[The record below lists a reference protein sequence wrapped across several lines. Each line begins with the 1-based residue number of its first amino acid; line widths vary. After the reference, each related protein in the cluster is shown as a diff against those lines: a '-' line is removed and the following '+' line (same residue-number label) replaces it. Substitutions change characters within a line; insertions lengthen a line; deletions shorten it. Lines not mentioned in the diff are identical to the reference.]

1 MNFSSKT
8 PPKVG
13 NSIFVMDFLMDEKN
27 SKLLLRLYTASG
39 ISTFGISEDPHMPL
53 RARGG
58 GSLQLRDRL
67 VARLSARAPA
77 FVDMGDNYP
86 K

>member
-1 MNFSSKT
+1 
-8 PPKVG
+8 
-13 NSIFVMDFLMDEKN
+13 MDEKN

-39 ISTFGISEDPHMPL
+39 ISTFGISEDPHAF
-53 RARGG
+53 ARGGGG

-77 FVDMGDNYP
+77 FVDMGRQLPQMKYEERIG
-86 K
+86 